1 MLKPINDAIHQYL
14 LENPSA
20 DSVSDYWYPL
30 SRPSFGAEEITEAVE
45 SMITF
50 RTTMWDKTRRFEEL
64 FSEYV
69 GAEAVMVNSGSSA
82 DLLLVYS
89 MLSTSGGTLEPGDEI
104 LVPAV
109 TWPTHHWSVAMAGL
123 VPVLVDVDP
132 KTLNMDFNDLRTKI
146 SSRSKA
152 VFPVHLMGNPAN
164 LTEIQAIGA
173 DAGLTILEDCCE
185 SLGAFW
191 NGHHVGSQS
200 YGGTFSFFF
209 SHHICTM
216 EGGMIVTS
224 DPETAE
230 RLRLLRAHGWARNLK
245 NRSHPLLK
253 LTEDSALD
261 SRYTFLEWGF
271 NVRPTELQAGFGLH
285 QIKKFPRMKEARNR
299 AFSQIQENLLDF
311 SDLIH
316 LPEVSP
322 GAEACWFAL
331 PIMLKPEALVS
342 RNEVTRKLQALGV
355 ETRPIVAGNLTKQ
368 PVSRRFDWLR
378 QSNLPGANA
387 IHDRGFYVGI
397 HSQFDDEEIER
408 ITDTLRSVL
417 SSA

>member
-1 MLKPINDAIHQYL
+1 MSDRVDKEIRKYL
-14 LENPSA
+14 LENPST
-20 DSVSDYWYPL
+20 DYVSNYWYPL
-30 SRPSFGAEEITEAVE
+30 SRPSFGSEEIIEAVE
-45 SMITF
+45 SMLTF
-50 RTTMWDKTRRFEEL
+50 RTTMWEKTRLFEEL
-64 FSEYV
+64 FSDYV
-69 GAEAVMVNSGSSA
+69 GAESVMVNSGSSA

-89 MLSTSGGTLEPGDEI
+89 MLSTSGGALNPGDEV

-109 TWPTHHWSVAMAGL
+109 TWPTHLWSVAMAGL

-132 KTLNMDFNDLRTKI
+132 KSLNMDINDLRTKI

-152 VFPVHLMGNPAN
+152 IFPVHLMGNPAN
-164 LTEIQAIGA
+164 LTEIQAIAAG
-173 DAGLTILEDCCE
+173 AGLIVLEDCCE

-191 NGHHVGSQS
+191 NGRHVGSQS

-253 LTEDSALD
+253 LTEDPALD

-285 QIKKFPRMKEARNR
+285 QIKKFPQFKRARNQTFAYIR
-299 AFSQIQENLLDF
+299 EDLKDL
-311 SDLIH
+311 SDIIH
-316 LPEVSP
+316 FPEVNP
-322 GAEACWFAL
+322 QAEACWLAL
-331 PIMLKPEALVS
+331 PIMLNSNAPTS
-342 RNEVTRKLQALGV
+342 RNEVTKKLQSLGI

-378 QSNLPGANA
+378 EGNLPGASA
-387 IHDRGFYVGI
+387 IHDRGFYVGL
-397 HSQFDDEEIER
+397 HSRFHEDEIVR
-408 ITDTLRSVL
+408 ITATLRSVL
-417 SSA
+417 SAA